1 MCYSGF
7 PCVKP
12 AIWMLEVTEYLNNGK
27 DPILSYYENQKSL
40 EFEYNFAMCRQLG
53 LTEWEPAVI
62 LKNYNF
68 S

>member
-1 MCYSGF
+1 MES
-7 PCVKP
+7 V
-12 AIWMLEVTEYLNNGK
+12 LN
-27 DPILSYYENQKSL
+27 YENQKSL